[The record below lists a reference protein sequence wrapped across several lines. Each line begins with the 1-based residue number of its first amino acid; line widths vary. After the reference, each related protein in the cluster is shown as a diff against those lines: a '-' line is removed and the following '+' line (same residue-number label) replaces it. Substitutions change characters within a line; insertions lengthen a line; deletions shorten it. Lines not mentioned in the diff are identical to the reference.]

1 MTPAVHG
8 RRDPPR
14 PDTSPQRRR
23 ALLSAC
29 WAGREPAESL
39 EPADREQ
46 LVYELWA
53 LGWTDAEI
61 AAHTRMSTYTAG
73 RIRER
78 LGLAPNTTTGREGA
92 A

>member
-8 RRDPPR
+8 RPDPPR
-14 PDTSPQRRR
+14 PDTSPLCRRHLR
-23 ALLSAC
+23 AAC

-53 LGWTDAEI
+53 LGWTDVEI
-61 AAHTRMSTYTAG
+61 AAHTRMSTYTTG
-73 RIRER
+73 RIRDR
-78 LGLAPNTTTGREGA
+78 LGLVANLRPSEGA